1 MTRKI
6 IALVLIIS
14 LAVAGCA
21 AFKKVVRSVN
31 HIATDLCWI
40 FAEDNPDQL
49 GGLLPSEWCSV
60 KENIDPF
67 VDYVLKAQKHGA
79 VQPQE

>member
-1 MTRKI
+1 MQKVLV
-6 IALVLIIS
+6 IAFT
-14 LAVAGCA
+14 LALSFGACA

-40 FAEDNPDQL
+40 FAEDNPDQI

-67 VDYVLKAQKHGA
+67 IDYVLKAQKHGA
-79 VQPQE
+79 IQPQE

>member
-1 MTRKI
+1 MKNI
-6 IALVLIIS
+6 LAILIALT
-14 LAVAGCA
+14 LAVGGCA

-40 FAEDNPDQL
+40 FAEEHPDQL
-49 GGLLPSEWCSV
+49 GGLLPSDWCSV

-67 VDYVLKAQKHGA
+67 IDYVLKASQDGA
-79 VQPQE
+79 TTCQE

>member
-1 MTRKI
+1 MTKVFATI
-6 IALVLIIS
+6 LALT
-14 LAVAGCA
+14 LAVGGCA

-40 FAEDNPDQL
+40 FAEDNADQL

-60 KENIDPF
+60 KENVDPF
-67 VDYVLKAQKHGA
+67 IDYVLRAQRDGV
-79 VQPQE
+79 VQSQE